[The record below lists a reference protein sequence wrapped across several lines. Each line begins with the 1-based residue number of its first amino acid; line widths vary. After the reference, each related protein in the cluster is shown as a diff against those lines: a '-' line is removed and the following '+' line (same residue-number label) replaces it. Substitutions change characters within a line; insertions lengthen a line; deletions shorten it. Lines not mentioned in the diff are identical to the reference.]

1 VLDLGDVTLPPMW
14 SSVKRQP
21 GCLYGVSDAQFCV
34 GDRGAGRE
42 PRLRDEKGVDAASLQ
57 RRSRA
62 LT

>member
-1 VLDLGDVTLPPMW
+1 MW

-21 GCLYGVSDAQFCV
+21 GCLYGVPDAQFCV

-42 PRLRDEKGVDAASLQ
+42 PRLRDEKGVDAASSQ